1 MPSHKSFLATLIVAP
16 LIFTVFVGSALG
28 EGNFT
33 GRRCNTE
40 RTDCRVACVAWQND
54 PPGSL
59 EGCRSDCAADYNEC
73 VAGGGEASSV
83 GPSSDPAKPN
93 LSPKQKQGGGL
104 SVKP

>member
-16 LIFTVFVGSALG
+16 LIFTVFVGPALAG
-28 EGNFT
+28 KFT

-40 RTDCRVACVAWQND
+40 YVDCKVACVAWERD
-54 PPGSL
+54 RPGSL
-59 EGCRSDCAADYNEC
+59 EGCRSDCAVDANEC
-73 VAGGGEASSV
+73 MAGGGEASSV